1 MADQGQS
8 IRQSIGQSI
17 GQSGDRFR
25 SQAVD
30 RNRLIDRFVVTAAQM
45 QAIEQRVFA
54 AGMPVAALME
64 KVAGAIARRVMA
76 WQPLDRGRR
85 VGVLAGPGHNGG
97 DALVVAREL
106 HLRGYDVT
114 VYLPLFDR
122 LKSLTQSHAQYA
134 ASLGLAIG
142 TDLAPIL
149 AADWIVD
156 GLFGFGL
163 ERPITGSLAR
173 AIDQINDSGR
183 PIVSIDL
190 PSGIHTDS
198 GAVLG
203 NAIRAD
209 LTLCLGLWKRGLLVD
224 RALDWVG
231 VPELIDF
238 DLPLADIT
246 AVLGDRPAL
255 QRMGPELAQLPLRR
269 WAAAHK
275 YQQGHLLLVAGSE
288 AYAGAAILAAL
299 GARASGAGMVTI
311 AVPARLKPLLVAR
324 LPEALVLACPETPTG
339 SIESLDSLNLDWQR
353 YDAIAAGCGLG
364 PAIEPV
370 LQALWHSGCPLVL
383 DADGLNGLAAMG
395 WQERSAPV
403 VLTPHPGEFRR
414 LFPDLAQA
422 TDDPIERAQQAAQLT
437 GAIVVLKGARSVIGE
452 PGGCGWI
459 IPESTP
465 ALARGGSGDV
475 LAGLLGGLIAQR
487 QPPTSAEWGQL
498 AATAAWWHA
507 QAGLRAAADRSIL
520 GADGATLAEALLTV
534 ARDRQPSSSHPT
546 SSSHPKELQ

>member
-1 MADQGQS
+1 MAGQGQADDPW
-8 IRQSIGQSI
+8 
-17 GQSGDRFR
+17 GDRDR
-25 SQAVD
+25 SPD
-30 RNRLIDRFVVTAAQM
+30 IDPDRLIDRFVVTAAQM

-76 WQPLDRGRR
+76 WRPRDRGRR

-106 HLRGYDVT
+106 HLRGYQVT

-122 LKSLTQSHAQYA
+122 LKPLTQSHAQYA
-134 ASLGLAIG
+134 ASLGIAIG
-142 TDLAPIL
+142 TDLSPIL

-163 ERPITGSLAR
+163 ERPIIGPLAQ

-190 PSGIHTDS
+190 PSGLHTDS

-203 NAIRAD
+203 TAIRAD

-231 VPELIDF
+231 MPELLDF
-238 DLPLADIT
+238 DLPLAEIT

-255 QRMGPELAQLPLRR
+255 QRMEPQLAQLPLRR
-269 WAAAHK
+269 PAATHK
-275 YQQGHLLLVAGSE
+275 YQQGHLLLVVGSE

-299 GARASGAGMVTI
+299 GARASGVGMVTI
-311 AVPARLKPLLVAR
+311 AVPASLKPLVVAR
-324 LPEALVLACPETPTG
+324 VPEALVMACPETPTG
-339 SIESLDSLNLDWQR
+339 AIASLDPLNLDWQR

-370 LQALWHSGCPLVL
+370 LQTLWQSGRPLVL
-383 DADGLNGLAAMG
+383 DADGLNGLATMG

-422 TDDPIERAQQAAQLT
+422 TDDPIDRAQQAAQLT
-437 GAIVVLKGARSVIGE
+437 GAIVLLKGARSVIGE
-452 PGGCGWI
+452 PGGGGWI

-475 LAGLLGGLIAQR
+475 LAGLLGGLLAQR

-498 AATAAWWHA
+498 VATAAWWHA

-520 GADGATLAEALLTV
+520 GVDGTSLAEALF
-534 ARDRQPSSSHPT
+534 AIACDR
-546 SSSHPKELQ
+546 